1 MNTIRKK
8 IHLINK
14 ISDELT
20 VEIPNII
27 LKTNKKVS
35 SNIIF
40 EIYYNY
46 KSKSSDVN
54 KFYMIDGGRKD
65 RIIRKTK
72 NLLKSK
78 KISYSNRGNIFII

>member
-1 MNTIRKK
+1 MDAMRKK
-8 IHLINK
+8 IYLINK

-20 VEIPNII
+20 VEFPNII

-40 EIYYNY
+40 EIYY